1 MSKKNPY
8 APKTLDTVKSTNRVV
23 SRKTDTSV
31 VDGTIKE
38 ILEWVGDDK
47 VKAQK
52 ALDAENSRDSAR
64 STLVKNLTAV
74 LESNE
79 DN

>member
-8 APKTLDTVKSTNRVV
+8 APKTLDTVKNTKGVV
-23 SRKTDTSV
+23 PRRSDTSV

-47 VKAQK
+47 VKAQE